1 MPKARQMTFIDTSN
15 MHQGGSRYRDR
26 LDKRLAEN
34 SFLPQE
40 RLTTQPE
47 WSLWGVVCVRPD
59 DALPSSRTG
68 IGRSLLEND
77 FGRAGWAFVE
87 TDGEYADLGATIVG
101 FLEGQFS
108 TPIRVIAFNT
118 AERWSE
124 DVSEDIAHELRRRT
138 TNFSDQ

>member
-1 MPKARQMTFIDTSN
+1 M
-15 MHQGGSRYRDR
+15 
-26 LDKRLAEN
+26 
-34 SFLPQE
+34 
-40 RLTTQPE
+40 
-47 WSLWGVVCVRPD
+47 WGVVWVRPD

-68 IGRSLLEND
+68 IKRSLLEND